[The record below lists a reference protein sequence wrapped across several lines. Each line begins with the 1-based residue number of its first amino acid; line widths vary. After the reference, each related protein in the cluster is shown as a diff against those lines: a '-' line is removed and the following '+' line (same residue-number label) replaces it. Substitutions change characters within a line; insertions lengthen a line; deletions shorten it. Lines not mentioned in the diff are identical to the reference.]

1 MTPRTR
7 RALVSRNAGQAKG
20 TGGGSTKW
28 PVTLTRRLRE
38 SKRVAGAEAWR
49 SRKPLNIIGRKS
61 VRTYPMR
68 LRSKMSSTPDGPG
81 ERQWPKVGALG
92 RGPLWGFAGA
102 QIRLRAGASLGLAIF
117 FCGAGVALAPA
128 GGSRAADGPCP
139 AEGTASGRVVSV
151 DERLELTL
159 ENGIRLKI
167 AGVDPPRPTP
177 GDPDL
182 DFRAQ
187 DRLAQWLVGQDI
199 RFRPLEPGPDR
210 WGRVVAFV
218 FAVAPESTNGPRPA
232 HLPVGEALIDAGLAR
247 YESSAA
253 ARPCRSALLAAEAG
267 ARASGLGLW
276 TDPYYAIIATA
287 DRLSFAEKAGSSVIV
302 EGRITGI
309 ASRRPRIT
317 LYFGP
322 RQGGDFSV
330 TILPR
335 NSKTFEAAYSSLAG
349 LTGQTVRVR
358 GLLDTRFGPQ
368 IEISDPDEVEA
379 AGQGQDAAAPGSPA
393 PR

>member
-1 MTPRTR
+1 
-7 RALVSRNAGQAKG
+7 
-20 TGGGSTKW
+20 
-28 PVTLTRRLRE
+28 
-38 SKRVAGAEAWR
+38 
-49 SRKPLNIIGRKS
+49 
-61 VRTYPMR
+61 MR
-68 LRSKMSSTPDGPG
+68 LRP
-81 ERQWPKVGALG
+81 
-92 RGPLWGFAGA
+92 
-102 QIRLRAGASLGLAIF
+102 
-117 FCGAGVALAPA
+117 
-128 GGSRAADGPCP
+128 RAADGLCP
-139 AEGTASGRVVSV
+139 GDGGTSARVVSV

-182 DFRAQ
+182 DFRAR
-187 DRLAQWLVGQDI
+187 DRLAQWLVGQEI
-199 RFRPLEPGPDR
+199 LFRPLAPGPDR

-218 FAVAPESTNGPRPA
+218 FAVAQETTPASTNGLGA
-232 HLPVGEALIDAGLAR
+232 AQLPVGEALIDAGLAR
-247 YESSAA
+247 YEPSAA

-335 NSKTFEAAYSSLAG
+335 NSKTFEAAYSRLAG

-379 AGQGQDAAAPGSPA
+379 AGQGQDAAAPRPPA

>member
-1 MTPRTR
+1 MEDNGGRLARLGAGLGAASRARKSTFAPGLACGPRHFFLR
-7 RALVSRNAGQAKG
+7 AVIALV
-20 TGGGSTKW
+20 
-28 PVTLTRRLRE
+28 
-38 SKRVAGAEAWR
+38 
-49 SRKPLNIIGRKS
+49 
-61 VRTYPMR
+61 
-68 LRSKMSSTPDGPG
+68 
-81 ERQWPKVGALG
+81 
-92 RGPLWGFAGA
+92 
-102 QIRLRAGASLGLAIF
+102 
-117 FCGAGVALAPA
+117 PA
-128 GGSRAADGPCP
+128 GGLRAADGLCARARAAPRP
-139 AEGTASGRVVSV
+139 GRLGRRTARIDS
-151 DERLELTL
+151 

-182 DFRAQ
+182 DFRAR
-187 DRLAQWLVGQDI
+187 DRLTQWLGGQEI
-199 RFRPLEPGPDR
+199 LFRPLEPGPDR

-218 FAVAPESTNGPRPA
+218 FAVAPESPNGPGPA
-232 HLPVGEALIDAGLAR
+232 HLPVGAALIDAGLAR

-253 ARPCRSALLAAEAG
+253 ARPCRSALLAAEAD

-276 TDPYYAIIATA
+276 ADPYYAIIAAA
-287 DRLSFAEKAGSSVIV
+287 DRMSFAEKAGTSVIV

-322 RQGGDFSV
+322 RRGGDFSV

-349 LTGQTVRVR
+349 LTGRTVRVR

-368 IEISDPDEVEA
+368 IEISGPDELEA
-379 AGQGQDAAAPGSPA
+379 PGQGQDAAAPGSPV

>member
-1 MTPRTR
+1 MF
-7 RALVSRNAGQAKG
+7 
-20 TGGGSTKW
+20 
-28 PVTLTRRLRE
+28 
-38 SKRVAGAEAWR
+38 
-49 SRKPLNIIGRKS
+49 IDRKS

-68 LRSKMSSTPDGPG
+68 LRSKMSSTPDTPG
-81 ERQWPKVGALG
+81 ERQRQWQKADALG
-92 RGPLWGFAGA
+92 RRPWRGFAGT
-102 QIRLRAGASLGLAIF
+102 QIRFRAGVGLGRAIF
-117 FCGAGVALAPA
+117 FSGALVALAPA
-128 GGSRAADGPCP
+128 GGLRAADGLCP
-139 AEGTASGRVVSV
+139 GEGNSSSRVVAV

-167 AGVDPPRPTP
+167 AAVDPPRPTP

-182 DFRAQ
+182 DFRTR
-187 DRLAQWLVGQDI
+187 DRVAQWLVGHEI

-218 FAVAPESTNGPRPA
+218 FAVAPETTNGPGPA
-232 HLPVGEALIDAGLAR
+232 QLPVGEALIGAGLAR
-247 YESSAA
+247 YEPSAA

-276 TDPYYAIIATA
+276 ADPYYAIIAAA
-287 DRLSFAEKAGSSVIV
+287 DRLSLAERAGSSVIV

-322 RQGGDFSV
+322 RKGGDFSV

-335 NSKTFEAAYSSLAG
+335 NGKTFEAAYSSLAG

-368 IEISDPDEVEA
+368 IEISDADETEA

>member
-1 MTPRTR
+1 
-7 RALVSRNAGQAKG
+7 
-20 TGGGSTKW
+20 
-28 PVTLTRRLRE
+28 
-38 SKRVAGAEAWR
+38 
-49 SRKPLNIIGRKS
+49 
-61 VRTYPMR
+61 MR

-92 RGPLWGFAGA
+92 RGPLRGFGGA
-102 QIRLRAGASLGLAIF
+102 QIRFHAGAGLGLAIF
-117 FCGAGVALAPA
+117 FGGAGVALAPA
-128 GGSRAADGPCP
+128 GGSRAARGPCP
-139 AEGTASGRVVSV
+139 AEGNASGRVVSV

-177 GDPDL
+177 GNPDL

-187 DRLAQWLVGQDI
+187 ERLTQWLVGQDI
-199 RFRPLEPGPDR
+199 AFRPLEPGPDR

-218 FAVAPESTNGPRPA
+218 FAVAPESSNGPRTA

-247 YESSAA
+247 YESSVA

-276 TDPYYAIIATA
+276 TDPYYAIIAAA

-322 RQGGDFSV
+322 RQGGNFSV

>member
-1 MTPRTR
+1 
-7 RALVSRNAGQAKG
+7 
-20 TGGGSTKW
+20 
-28 PVTLTRRLRE
+28 
-38 SKRVAGAEAWR
+38 
-49 SRKPLNIIGRKS
+49 
-61 VRTYPMR
+61 MR
-68 LRSKMSSTPDGPG
+68 LRSKMSSIPNTPGG
-81 ERQWPKVGALG
+81 RQWRKFGALG
-92 RGPLWGFAGA
+92 RGPWRGFAGA
-102 QIRLRAGASLGLAIF
+102 QFPFRAGAALGLAILF
-117 FCGAGVALAPA
+117 SGAGAGAVVALAPA
-128 GGSRAADGPCP
+128 GGLRAADGLCP
-139 AEGTASGRVVSV
+139 GDGGTSARVVSV

-182 DFRAQ
+182 DFRAR
-187 DRLAQWLVGQDI
+187 DRLAQWLVGQEI

-210 WGRVVAFV
+210 WGRVIALV
-218 FAVAPESTNGPRPA
+218 FAVAPESPNGPGPT
-232 HLPVGEALIDAGLAR
+232 HVPVGEALIDAGLAR
-247 YESSAA
+247 YEPSAA

-276 TDPYYAIIATA
+276 ADPYYAIIAAA

-302 EGRITGI
+302 EGRIAGI

-322 RQGGDFSV
+322 RRGGDFSV

-335 NSKTFEAAYSSLAG
+335 NSKTYEAAYASLAG

-379 AGQGQDAAAPGSPA
+379 AGQGQDAAAPGSPV

>member
-1 MTPRTR
+1 MAESWPAWS
-7 RALVSRNAGQAKG
+7 RALAWLRGRANPLSRWGRPG
-20 TGGGSTKW
+20 
-28 PVTLTRRLRE
+28 RRRFF
-38 SKRVAGAEAWR
+38 SA
-49 SRKPLNIIGRKS
+49 
-61 VRTYPMR
+61 
-68 LRSKMSSTPDGPG
+68 
-81 ERQWPKVGALG
+81 AL
-92 RGPLWGFAGA
+92 
-102 QIRLRAGASLGLAIF
+102 
-117 FCGAGVALAPA
+117 VALAPA
-128 GGSRAADGPCP
+128 GGLRAADGHCP
-139 AEGTASGRVVSV
+139 GEGGTSGRVVSV
-151 DERLELTL
+151 DERLELIL

-182 DFRAQ
+182 DFRAR

-218 FAVAPESTNGPRPA
+218 FAVAPESPNGPGLA
-232 HLPVGEALIDAGLAR
+232 HVPVGEALIDAGLAR
-247 YESSAA
+247 YEPSAA
-253 ARPCRSALLAAEAG
+253 ARACRSALLAAEAG

-276 TDPYYAIIATA
+276 ADPYYAIIAVA

-309 ASRRPRIT
+309 ASRRPRKT

-322 RQGGDFSV
+322 RQGWDFSV

-335 NSKTFEAAYSSLAG
+335 NSKTFEAAYASLAG

-368 IEISDPDEVEA
+368 IEIADPDEVEA

>member
-1 MTPRTR
+1 
-7 RALVSRNAGQAKG
+7 
-20 TGGGSTKW
+20 
-28 PVTLTRRLRE
+28 
-38 SKRVAGAEAWR
+38 
-49 SRKPLNIIGRKS
+49 
-61 VRTYPMR
+61 
-68 LRSKMSSTPDGPG
+68 MSSTLDTPG
-81 ERQWPKVGALG
+81 GRQWRKFGALG
-92 RGPLWGFAGA
+92 RRPWRGFAGG
-102 QIRLRAGASLGLAIF
+102 QIRFRAGAGLGVAIF
-117 FCGAGVALAPA
+117 FSGAVVALAPA
-128 GGSRAADGPCP
+128 GGLRAADGLCP
-139 AEGTASGRVVSV
+139 GEGGTSDRVVAV

-182 DFRAQ
+182 DFRSR
-187 DRLAQWLVGQDI
+187 DRLAQWLVGQEI
-199 RFRPLEPGPDR
+199 LFRPVEPGPDR

-218 FAVAPESTNGPRPA
+218 FAVAPESTNGPGPA

-247 YESSAA
+247 YEPGAV

-276 TDPYYAIIATA
+276 ADPYYAIIAAA
-287 DRLSFAEKAGSSVIV
+287 DRPSFAEKAGSSVIV

-309 ASRRPRIT
+309 ASRRPRIA

-322 RQGGDFSV
+322 RQGGDFTV

-335 NSKTFEAAYSSLAG
+335 NSKTFEAAYASLAG

-358 GLLDTRFGPQ
+358 GLLDSRFGPR
-368 IEISDPDEVEA
+368 IEISDPDELEA
-379 AGQGQDAAAPGSPA
+379 AGQGQDAAAPGSPV

>member
-1 MTPRTR
+1 
-7 RALVSRNAGQAKG
+7 
-20 TGGGSTKW
+20 
-28 PVTLTRRLRE
+28 
-38 SKRVAGAEAWR
+38 
-49 SRKPLNIIGRKS
+49 
-61 VRTYPMR
+61 MR
-68 LRSKMSSTPDGPG
+68 LRPPAAY
-81 ERQWPKVGALG
+81 ER
-92 RGPLWGFAGA
+92 RTGFA
-102 QIRLRAGASLGLAIF
+102 RARA
-117 FCGAGVALAPA
+117 APA
-128 GGSRAADGPCP
+128 AGSSRS
-139 AEGTASGRVVSV
+139 TSGSNS
-151 DERLELTL
+151 TL

-182 DFRAQ
+182 DFRAR
-187 DRLAQWLVGQDI
+187 DRLAQWLVGQEI

-218 FAVAPESTNGPRPA
+218 LAVAPDSPNGPGPA
-232 HLPVGEALIDAGLAR
+232 DVSVGEALIDAGLAR
-247 YESSAA
+247 YEPSAA

-276 TDPYYAIIATA
+276 ADPYYAIIAAA

-302 EGRITGI
+302 EGRITGV

-335 NSKTFEAAYSSLAG
+335 SSKTFDAAYASLAG

-379 AGQGQDAAAPGSPA
+379 AGQGQDAAAPGLPA

>member
-1 MTPRTR
+1 
-7 RALVSRNAGQAKG
+7 
-20 TGGGSTKW
+20 
-28 PVTLTRRLRE
+28 
-38 SKRVAGAEAWR
+38 
-49 SRKPLNIIGRKS
+49 
-61 VRTYPMR
+61 MR
-68 LRSKMSSTPDGPG
+68 LRSKISSTPDGPG
-81 ERQWPKVGALG
+81 EKQWPKVGALG
-92 RGPLWGFAGA
+92 RVTLWDAGA
-102 QIRLRAGASLGLAIF
+102 QIRLHAGAGLGLAIF
-117 FCGAGVALAPA
+117 LCGAGVALAPA

-139 AEGTASGRVVSV
+139 AEGSASGRVVSV

-199 RFRPLEPGPDR
+199 RFRSLEPGPDR

-218 FAVAPESTNGPRPA
+218 FAVARGSINGPPA

-379 AGQGQDAAAPGSPA
+379 AGQRQDAAAPGPPA

>member
-1 MTPRTR
+1 
-7 RALVSRNAGQAKG
+7 
-20 TGGGSTKW
+20 
-28 PVTLTRRLRE
+28 
-38 SKRVAGAEAWR
+38 
-49 SRKPLNIIGRKS
+49 
-61 VRTYPMR
+61 MR
-68 LRSKMSSTPDGPG
+68 LRSKMSSTPNTPG
-81 ERQWPKVGALG
+81 GRQWRKVGALG
-92 RGPLWGFAGA
+92 RGPWRGFAGA
-102 QIRLRAGASLGLAIF
+102 QFRFRAGAPLGLAIF
-117 FCGAGVALAPA
+117 FSGAVVALAPA
-128 GGSRAADGPCP
+128 SGLRAADGLCP
-139 AEGTASGRVVSV
+139 GEGGTSARVVSV

-167 AGVDPPRPTP
+167 AGVDAPRPTP

-182 DFRAQ
+182 DFRAR
-187 DRLAQWLVGQDI
+187 DRLAQWLDGQEI
-199 RFRPLEPGPDR
+199 LFRPFAPGRDR

-218 FAVAPESTNGPRPA
+218 FAVAPESTPASTNGPGPA
-232 HLPVGEALIDAGLAR
+232 QLPVGEALLDAGLAR
-247 YESSAA
+247 YEPSAA
-253 ARPCRSALLAAEAG
+253 ARPCRTALLAAEAG

-276 TDPYYAIIATA
+276 ADPYYAIIAAA
-287 DRLSFAEKAGSSVIV
+287 DHLSFAEKAGSFVIV

-309 ASRRPRIT
+309 AGRRPRIT

-322 RQGGDFSV
+322 RRGGDFSV

-358 GLLDTRFGPQ
+358 GLLETRFGPQ

-379 AGQGQDAAAPGSPA
+379 AGQGHDMAAPGSLV